1 MATDG
6 TYPARNYNGRVPT
19 SLDQPTIQSRHIKH
33 RYLIS
38 PFDTITTRTL
48 AVALTIVL
56 DNYKWTPRT
65 SLTFCFRLWHSVQ
78 DTTALLLF

>member
-6 TYPARNYNGRVPT
+6 TYPARNHNGRVPT
-19 SLDQPTIQSRHIKH
+19 SLDQPTIQSRHIKY

-38 PFDTITTRTL
+38 PFDTITTRIL

-56 DNYKWTPRT
+56 DDNYKWTQER
-65 SLTFCFRLWHSVQ
+65 V
-78 DTTALLLF
+78 LLSAFACGIQCKI